1 MARWQSGY
9 AAACKAA
16 DIGSIPFLAS
26 NFKLEQAR
34 VAELVDAADLKSVSR
49 KRVRVRFPP
58 RAPGSPTG
66 PKKIPTACC
75 ETTFRANDGRTV
87 GAITGCPCGR
97 RMFCDVEVQ
106 DSPTIMTQDYQHE
119 QDPERRRRGREEIQ
133 GNQLFGMVP
142 KKRSPSL
149 GRRPP
154 MLNHVLGYGGY

>member
-58 RAPGSPTG
+58 RAPSSPTG
-66 PKKIPTACC
+66 PKKTSTACC

-87 GAITGCPCGR
+87 GAITGC
-97 RMFCDVEVQ
+97 
-106 DSPTIMTQDYQHE
+106 
-119 QDPERRRRGREEIQ
+119 
-133 GNQLFGMVP
+133 
-142 KKRSPSL
+142 RSKAL
-149 GRRPP
+149 HFRAA
-154 MLNHVLGYGGY
+154 LLLAL

>member
-58 RAPGSPTG
+58 RAP
-66 PKKIPTACC
+66 I
-75 ETTFRANDGRTV
+75 
-87 GAITGCPCGR
+87 ITITYP
-97 RMFCDVEVQ
+97 
-106 DSPTIMTQDYQHE
+106 
-119 QDPERRRRGREEIQ
+119 
-133 GNQLFGMVP
+133 LF
-142 KKRSPSL
+142 L
-149 GRRPP
+149 
-154 MLNHVLGYGGY
+154 

>member
-66 PKKIPTACC
+66 PKKFRQPAARLPFGQTTA
-75 ETTFRANDGRTV
+75 ELLA
-87 GAITGCPCGR
+87 P
-97 RMFCDVEVQ
+97 
-106 DSPTIMTQDYQHE
+106 
-119 QDPERRRRGREEIQ
+119 
-133 GNQLFGMVP
+133 
-142 KKRSPSL
+142 
-149 GRRPP
+149 
-154 MLNHVLGYGGY
+154 